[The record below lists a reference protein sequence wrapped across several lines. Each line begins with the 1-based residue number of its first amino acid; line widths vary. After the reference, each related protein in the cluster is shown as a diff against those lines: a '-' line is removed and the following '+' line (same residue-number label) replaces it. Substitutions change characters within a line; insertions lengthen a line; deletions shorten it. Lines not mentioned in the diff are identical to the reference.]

1 MAADIKN
8 IAVMLMRNGEIVR
21 VDFKNKFPERK
32 VLFNSLNFQMVHTF
46 LNRDTKIRWITYE
59 EVANEY

>member
-21 VDFKNKFPERK
+21 VDFENKFPERK
-32 VLFNSLNFQMVHTF
+32 VSFNNLNFQMVHTF